1 MHSFSELSII
11 IPTFYPGPIINSC
24 LDTLPEEADIIIV
37 DNGDDQE
44 LDDLLKKKTQYQTF

>member
-37 DNGDDQE
+37 DNGDDEE
-44 LDDLLKKKTQYQTF
+44 LNNLLKKKTQYPTF